1 MNHPNSVLKFSLGLN
16 GMSFDL
22 DNQPIH
28 LEQGLVFINSKSISN
43 GVIDELAIEK
53 MIYFIEEIIES
64 QPLRNLNINGIAV
77 TADTTM
83 TQLSELFFSA
93 KKQIS
98 RIELENG
105 FNSFIERL
113 SYYTNQVDPNQLY
126 IFTYFVFIREM
137 MHHLR
142 VEQIQIIYEM
152 ISQPDNSS

>member
-1 MNHPNSVLKFSLGLN
+1 MNHPESVLKFSLGLN
-16 GMSFDL
+16 SLSFDV
-22 DNQPIH
+22 DSQHIH
-28 LEQGLVFINSKSISN
+28 LEQGLGFVNSKSVSD

-64 QPLRNLNINGIAV
+64 NPLRNLNISGLAV
-77 TADTTM
+77 TSDAVM

-98 RIELENG
+98 RTELEHG

-113 SYYTNQVDPNQLY
+113 SYYTNQVAPDQVY
-126 IFTYFVFIREM
+126 VFSYFVFVREM

-142 VEQIQIIYEM
+142 VEQIQII
-152 ISQPDNSS
+152 

>member
-43 GVIDELAIEK
+43 DVIDELAIEK

-142 VEQIQIIYEM
+142 VEQIQII
-152 ISQPDNSS
+152 

>member
-126 IFTYFVFIREM
+126 IFTYFVFI
-137 MHHLR
+137 
-142 VEQIQIIYEM
+142 
-152 ISQPDNSS
+152 

>member
-1 MNHPNSVLKFSLGLN
+1 MNHPDSVLKFSLGLN
-16 GMSFDL
+16 GLSFEIG
-22 DNQPIH
+22 NQHIQ
-28 LEQGLVFINSKSISN
+28 LEQGLGSIDSKSIGH

-64 QPLRNLNINGIAV
+64 KPLRNLKISGVAV
-77 TADTTM
+77 TSDAAM

-98 RIELENG
+98 RIELEHG
-105 FNSFIERL
+105 FNDFIERL
-113 SYYTNQVDPNQLY
+113 SYYTSQVAPDQLY

-142 VEQIQIIYEM
+142 VEEIHVT
-152 ISQPDNSS
+152 

>member
-1 MNHPNSVLKFSLGLN
+1 MTHPDSVLKFSLGLN
-16 GMSFDL
+16 SLSFDV
-22 DNQPIH
+22 DSQHIH
-28 LEQGLVFINSKSISN
+28 LEQGLGFVNSKSVSD

-64 QPLRNLNINGIAV
+64 RPLRNLNISGVAV
-77 TADTTM
+77 TSDAAM
-83 TQLSELFFSA
+83 THLSQLFFSA

-98 RIELENG
+98 RIELEHG

-113 SYYTNQVDPNQLY
+113 SYYTNQVAPDQVY

-142 VEQIQIIYEM
+142 VEQIQII
-152 ISQPDNSS
+152 

>member
-1 MNHPNSVLKFSLGLN
+1 MNYPNSVLKFSLGLN
-16 GMSFDL
+16 GLSFDL
-22 DNQPIH
+22 DNQSIH
-28 LEQGLVFINSKSISN
+28 LEQGLGFINSKSISN
-43 GVIDELAIEK
+43 SVIDELAIEK

-64 QPLRNLNINGIAV
+64 QPLRNLNITGVAV
-77 TADTTM
+77 TADTAM

-98 RIELENG
+98 RIELEHG

-113 SYYTNQVDPNQLY
+113 SYYTNQVAPDQLY

-142 VEQIQIIYEM
+142 VEQIQII
-152 ISQPDNSS
+152 

>member
-1 MNHPNSVLKFSLGLN
+1 MTHSDSALKFSLGLN
-16 GMSFDL
+16 DLSFDI
-22 DNQPIH
+22 DNQHIQ
-28 LEQGLVFINSKSISN
+28 LGQGLSFINSKSISH

-64 QPLRNLNINGIAV
+64 QPLRNLNIGGVAV
-77 TADTTM
+77 TTDTAM

-93 KKQIS
+93 QKQIS

-105 FNSFIERL
+105 FNDFIERL
-113 SYYTNQVDPNQLY
+113 SYYTSQVAPNQLY

-142 VEQIQIIYEM
+142 VEEIQII
-152 ISQPDNSS
+152 

>member
-1 MNHPNSVLKFSLGLN
+1 MNHPNSILKFSLGLSSL
-16 GMSFDL
+16 SFDV
-22 DNQPIH
+22 DSQHIH
-28 LEQGLVFINSKSISN
+28 VEQGLGFINSKSISN
-43 GVIDELAIEK
+43 SVIDELAIEK

-64 QPLRNLNINGIAV
+64 QPLRNLNISGVAV
-77 TADTTM
+77 TSDAAM

-98 RIELENG
+98 RIELEHG

-113 SYYTNQVDPNQLY
+113 SYYTNQVSPDQLY

-142 VEQIQIIYEM
+142 VEQIQII
-152 ISQPDNSS
+152 